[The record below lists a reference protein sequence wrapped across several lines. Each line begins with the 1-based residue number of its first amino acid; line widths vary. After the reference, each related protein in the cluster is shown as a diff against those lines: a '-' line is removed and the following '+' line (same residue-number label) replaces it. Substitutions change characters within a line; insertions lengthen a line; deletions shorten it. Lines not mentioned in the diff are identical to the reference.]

1 MSACIIFF
9 ITCDPLQAQK
19 EALEAALSGEGLR
32 QLQSEIDSLRE
43 RGKAAGGNVMY
54 RLVVIL
60 LLIVCVKL

>member
-43 RGKAAGGNVMY
+43 RGKAAGGNVM
-54 RLVVIL
+54 
-60 LLIVCVKL
+60 